1 MIAVSASP
9 LLSCSLFMA
18 DLDAYASSHIGFLAD
33 NMIDNAEQAA
43 LRIIKAA
50 LSGELA
56 PEAAA
61 REMATTMSQVCFCSS
76 SY

>member
-1 MIAVSASP
+1 
-9 LLSCSLFMA
+9 MA
-18 DLDAYASSHIGFLAD
+18 DLDSFANSDTGFVAD

-43 LRIIKAA
+43 LKIIKAA

-61 REMATTMSQVCFCSS
+61 KEMATAMSQV
-76 SY
+76 